1 MHLTII
7 TVNDMMITS
16 KNIALLKK
24 AYDIAIASKKEE
36 FTFQGEVFHVSYA
49 KYLLEFL
56 ETQVTVTK

>member
-1 MHLTII
+1 
-7 TVNDMMITS
+7 MMITS

-24 AYDIAIASKKEE
+24 AYDMAIASKKEE

-56 ETQVTVTK
+56 KTQVTVTK